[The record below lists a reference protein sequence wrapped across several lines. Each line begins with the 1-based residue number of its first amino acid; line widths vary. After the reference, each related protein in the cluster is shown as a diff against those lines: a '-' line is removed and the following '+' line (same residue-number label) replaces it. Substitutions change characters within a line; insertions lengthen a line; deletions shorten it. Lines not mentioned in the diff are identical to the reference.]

1 MQYLGYL
8 LILVVLVWL
17 SDVIGTA
24 TKARIP
30 GAFMLSVFLLVGWW
44 TVLPMDVLETSTVS
58 VMGTFVISYI
68 MVQIGTLF
76 DPATVKKEWKTV
88 VVALAALVGLFIT
101 TFGIGQFIVGK
112 DIAIA
117 ATPTLAGGSM
127 ATLIINAAT
136 EEVGRTDVI
145 TVASLALSLQGFVGM
160 PGAAFMLKKHGRI
173 LLEERRAGKAV
184 TTDRQNVDVEQLL
197 AEELEGTSEGKKKL
211 IELIPLKYK
220 STNFYLMTLLF
231 YAFLAMLLANWLK
244 GMGFTIV
251 TSSITGILIG
261 ITANILG
268 LIDRDPQGKAQMT
281 GLSNF
286 VLMLAV
292 LGGLRNATPQVV
304 MSVAAPLTISIILAT
319 IGILVVSLAMSK
331 VSAIGYN
338 KWICMAIG
346 LNCFLGFPP
355 NYFVTIETI
364 NALTDDEDEKQY
376 LNDEMMPKMILGS
389 VITVSIVSVVVA
401 GLMVPMLAGL

>member
-1 MQYLGYL
+1 MEYLGSL

-44 TVLPMDVLETSTVS
+44 TFLPMDVLETSTVN
-58 VMGTFVISYI
+58 VLGTFVISYI

-88 VVALAALVGLFIT
+88 VVALAALVGLVIT
-101 TFGIGQFIVGK
+101 TYGIGQFIIGK
-112 DIAIA
+112 DLAIG

-127 ATLIINAAT
+127 ATLIINEAA
-136 EEVGRTDVI
+136 EPLGRTDI
-145 TVASLALSLQGFVGM
+145 IIVASLALSLQGFVGM
-160 PGAAFMLKKHGRI
+160 PGAAFMLKKHGEI
-173 LLEERRAGKAV
+173 LLADYRAGKA
-184 TTDRQNVDVEQLL
+184 TASERENVDVDQLL
-197 AEELEGTSEGKKKL
+197 AEELEGKGAKKRL
-211 IELIPLKYK
+211 IDLVPQKYK

-231 YAFLAMLLANWLK
+231 YAFLAMMLANWLR
-244 GMGFTIV
+244 GMGLTII

-268 LIDRDPQGKAQMT
+268 LIDRDPQGKAQMS

-292 LGGLRNATPQVV
+292 LGGLKNATPEKL
-304 MSVAAPLTISIILAT
+304 MEVAAPLGIAILLAT
-319 IGILVVSLAMSK
+319 IGIITVSLIMSK
-331 VSAIGYN
+331 MKFIGYN
-338 KWICMAIG
+338 KWLCMAIG

-355 NYFVTIETI
+355 NYFVTMESI
-364 NALTDDEDEKQY
+364 NALSNDEAERQY

-401 GLMVPMLAGL
+401 GLMVPMLGGL

>member
-1 MQYLGYL
+1 MEYLGSL

-24 TKARIP
+24 SKARIP

-44 TVLPMDVLETSTVS
+44 TFLPMDVLETSTVN
-58 VMGTFVISYI
+58 VLGTFVISYI

-88 VVALAALVGLFIT
+88 VVALAALVGLVIT
-101 TFGIGQFIVGK
+101 TYGIGQFIIGK
-112 DIAIA
+112 DLAIG

-127 ATLIINAAT
+127 ATLIINAAA
-136 EEVGRTDVI
+136 EPLGRTDVI
-145 TVASLALSLQGFVGM
+145 IVASLALSLQGFVGM
-160 PGAAFMLKKHGRI
+160 PGAAFMLKKHGEI
-173 LLEERRAGKAV
+173 LLADYRSGKANASE
-184 TTDRQNVDVEQLL
+184 RENVDVDQLL
-197 AEELEGTSEGKKKL
+197 AEELEGKGTKKRL
-211 IELIPLKYK
+211 IDLVPQKYK

-231 YAFLAMLLANWLK
+231 YAFLAMMLANWLR
-244 GMGFTIV
+244 GMGLTII

-268 LIDRDPQGKAQMT
+268 LIDRDPQGKAQMS

-292 LGGLRNATPQVV
+292 LGGLKNATPEKL
-304 MSVAAPLTISIILAT
+304 MEVAAPLGIAILLAT
-319 IGILVVSLAMSK
+319 IGIIIVSLIMSK
-331 VSAIGYN
+331 MKFIGYN

-355 NYFVTIETI
+355 NYFVTMESI
-364 NALTDDEDEKQY
+364 NALSNDEAERQY

-401 GLMVPMLAGL
+401 GLMVPMLGGL